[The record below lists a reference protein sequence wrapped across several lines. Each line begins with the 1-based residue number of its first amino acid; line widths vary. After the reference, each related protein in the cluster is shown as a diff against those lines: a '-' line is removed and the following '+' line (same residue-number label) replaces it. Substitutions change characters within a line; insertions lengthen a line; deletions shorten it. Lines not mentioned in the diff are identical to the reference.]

1 MKSRF
6 FLTIFLV
13 FFLAQPLFALT
24 GREVIEKN
32 DALTESKTA
41 VGSVSMLIYKGG
53 RIVEKAFE
61 SRTKKFKDGEDK
73 MLISFTK
80 PTKIKLL
87 THTHRGRD
95 DDQWLRLSSGKIKR
109 IASSDKG
116 KPFVNSHLYYEDIGS
131 RDIDDYS
138 YKLLGDAEALEFD
151 CYAVESVKKSDEKVY
166 SKLVLYVRK
175 SDYFIVKIDF
185 YEGNELH
192 KYLENHDIRTVE
204 GILTPFS
211 TIMTPANK
219 KGKTELR
226 IEKLEY
232 NRDLRNSTF
241 NKEALR

>member
-1 MKSRF
+1 VVKI
-6 FLTIFLV
+6 IF
-13 FFLAQPLFALT
+13 
-24 GREVIEKN
+24 GKN
-32 DALTESKTA
+32 
-41 VGSVSMLIYKGG
+41 
-53 RIVEKAFE
+53 
-61 SRTKKFKDGEDK
+61 
-73 MLISFTK
+73 
-80 PTKIKLL
+80 
-87 THTHRGRD
+87 
-95 DDQWLRLSSGKIKR
+95 KR
-109 IASSDKG
+109 IAASDKG

>member
-1 MKSRF
+1 
-6 FLTIFLV
+6 
-13 FFLAQPLFALT
+13 
-24 GREVIEKN
+24 
-32 DALTESKTA
+32 
-41 VGSVSMLIYKGG
+41 MLIYKGG